1 MPSLRYDAIM
11 YRKNNNHRVA
21 FGGKRS
27 SSLPPRTSPLSS
39 PLSSSSIPK
48 ISIDAENNVTIT
60 QNINHTINPEKREI
74 VISDNISKIDIGEF
88 SSIYEWKIR
97 NNNGTKINDV
107 AVIVLQ
113 PKQDDTQYLD
123 ANVSVTG
130 ASSYGSTTDTDTDTA
145 TDAAKQSETSEAVK
159 TIIPIGSVVIAGGSI
174 ARPKILTQAVGVV
187 KNLAK
192 DTAAD
197 VKNFA
202 KDAAA
207 DVKNFAKDVA
217 ADVKN
222 VAVNVAADVKN
233 VAVNVAANVK
243 NVAVNVA
250 ADVKNAV
257 TNAAAAV
264 GRFFRRRR

>member
-1 MPSLRYDAIM
+1 M

-39 PLSSSSIPK
+39 PSIPK

-74 VISDNISKIDIGEF
+74 VISNNISKIDIGEF

-97 NNNGTKINDV
+97 NQDGTNINGVK
-107 AVIVLQ
+107 VIVIA
-113 PKQDDTQYLD
+113 PKQADTQYLD

-159 TIIPIGSVVIAGGSI
+159 TVIPIGSVVIAGGSI

-192 DTAAD
+192 DAAAD

-207 DVKNFAKDVA
+207 DVKNFAKDAA